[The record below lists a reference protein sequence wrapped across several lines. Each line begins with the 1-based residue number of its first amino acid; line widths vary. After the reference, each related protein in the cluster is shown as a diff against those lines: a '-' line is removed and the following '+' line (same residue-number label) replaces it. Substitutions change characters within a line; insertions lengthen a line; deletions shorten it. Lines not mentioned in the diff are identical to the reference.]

1 MADIHVLRHTNG
13 GRHFVVKV
21 VTEEISHQVDKR
33 LLSLIVAGAQTQ
45 GLTVYCDTYQRYL
58 AGSVDQ
64 MR

>member
-21 VTEEISHQVDKR
+21 VTEEISHQVDMR

-45 GLTVYCDTYQRYL
+45 GLTVYDDTARRYL
-58 AGSVDQ
+58 AGTADQ